1 MTSNGKPDYSDYKVW
16 REVELTMSD
25 YSLSEYEEYTPEQVY
40 DIAKALVQSAKDQGL
55 EGCFLK
61 FQSNRQPYEDYLG
74 PASITPCGYRKVT
87 VREREEV
94 ERQDRIYKRASDLGI
109 TFYEANVLTQLEERG
124 VI

>member
-1 MTSNGKPDYSDYKVW
+1 MTSNDKPDYRDYKVW

-25 YSLSEYEEYTPEQVY
+25 YNLSECEEYTPKQVY
-40 DIAKALVQSAKDQGL
+40 DITKALVQSAKDQGL

-61 FQSNRQPYEDYLG
+61 FQSNREPYEDSLG
-74 PASITPCGYRKVT
+74 PASITPCGYRRVT
-87 VREREEV
+87 VGEKEEE

-109 TFYEANVLTQLEERG
+109 TFYEANVLTQLEDKG

>member
-1 MTSNGKPDYSDYKVW
+1 
-16 REVELTMSD
+16 MSE
-25 YSLSEYEEYTPEQVY
+25 YNLSEYEEYTPEQVY
-40 DIAKALVQSAKDQGL
+40 DITKALLQSAKDQGL

-61 FQSNRQPYEDYLG
+61 FQSNRDPYEDLLG

-87 VREREEV
+87 VGEKKEE

-109 TFYEANVLTQLEERG
+109 TFYEANVLIQLEEKG